1 MLHIWVSRGGGG
13 GKMKVTSAIEKV
25 PVTALGSMEV
35 T

>member
-1 MLHIWVSRGGGG
+1 MGITRRGGG
-13 GKMKVTSAIEKV
+13 KIKVTSAIEKV